1 MVSRTVPADQ
11 QALAAQKSKIAAFA
25 AWAGVYLVLATI
37 NGGLALVAKR
47 GWPYSRSSFEGALA
61 IVFLCELFFSVFLLF
76 YISEPGPESRPSP
89 PPIPGEKWTF
99 AFVGGMLG
107 LEAAILTVL
116 FRVSDPNLADLS
128 FWVFALFWL
137 GFGAEFVYGP
147 LAGAVDRAMAART
160 KQPAAK

>member
-89 PPIPGEKWTF
+89 PPIPGAKMDVCLRGRH
-99 AFVGGMLG
+99 AGPGGGHPDRALPRLRPEPRRLELLG
-107 LEAAILTVL
+107 LRLV
-116 FRVSDPNLADLS
+116 
-128 FWVFALFWL
+128 
-137 GFGAEFVYGP
+137 
-147 LAGAVDRAMAART
+147 LAGLRGGVCVRPPRGGGG
-160 KQPAAK
+160 